1 MFVEFTLKFSLFKG
15 DDFKDEIFYDDFK
28 MFSAINITA
37 EDDVAYINLLKLNID
52 NQNKINRK
60 LPIRNTLNILA
71 SEYSEFL

>member
-1 MFVEFTLKFSLFKG
+1 
-15 DDFKDEIFYDDFK
+15 